1 VWCPIEKKKDWCF
14 FYFYF
19 TLNFFGGRQSL
30 TQIKNQKQ
38 QNKRQKCTL
47 SKEMDPEVDFGVL
60 HSTIVEALKNPAIP
74 QPESYAC
81 RPGFWLPF
89 EHKTAVD
96 EMLTTVSAETYDSCL
111 HSVVESGANNGG
123 GGGGETQSLDVT
135 YLLTQKADP
144 SRGLLIEVKRAVN
157 CYVWGVEP
165 QTPQHASTI
174 PELLAI
180 SYGHKDPEFV
190 VSRARAGAD
199 VRLGFVD
206 LAVDPDRAPF
216 KLSDLQKTKSG
227 DLMATVAHH
236 SNKPWVDRCDLKLV
250 FPKGST
256 AQTKTHLHFDDMT
269 FKYD

>member
-1 VWCPIEKKKDWCF
+1 
-14 FYFYF
+14 
-19 TLNFFGGRQSL
+19 
-30 TQIKNQKQ
+30 
-38 QNKRQKCTL
+38 
-47 SKEMDPEVDFGVL
+47 MDPEVDFEVL

-89 EHKTAVD
+89 EHKTSVD
-96 EMLTTVSAETYDSCL
+96 EMLSTVSADTYDSCL
-111 HSVVESGANNGG
+111 HSVVQSAHDGTQA
-123 GGGGETQSLDVT
+123 QSLDVT

-144 SRGLLIEVKRAVN
+144 SRGLLVEVKRAVN
-157 CYVWGVEP
+157 CYVWGVEA
-165 QTPQHASTI
+165 QTQQHASTI

-180 SYGHKDPEFV
+180 SYGHKDPDFV

-216 KLSDLQKTKSG
+216 KLSNLQKTKAG

-236 SNKPWVDRCDLKLV
+236 SNKPWLDKCELKLV

-256 AQTKTHLHFDDMT
+256 AQTKTHLHFDDMS
-269 FKYD
+269 FKINLRVDFVNFC